1 MSLENVK
8 GFIEVARS
16 TPELQA
22 ALRDA
27 RDPADLGRIA
37 VEAGSTRGL
46 SFTADEFLSTVAPGG
61 SGGGELS
68 EDDLE
73 GVAGGTT
80 VSRPQGTLLSALRG
94 LFGESTGTPSENAAA
109 SLSPSQRV

>member
-8 GFIEVARS
+8 GFIELAS
-16 TPELQA
+16 APELQA
-22 ALRDA
+22 ALLAA

-37 VEAGSTRGL
+37 VEAGATRGL

-68 EDDLE
+68 EDELE
-73 GVAGGTT
+73 GVAGGTQ
-80 VSRPQGTLLSALRG
+80 VSRQGTVFTALKG
-94 LFGESTGTPSENAAA
+94 LFGSTGSPSENAAA

>member
-8 GFIEVARS
+8 RFMEAADSDPG
-16 TPELQA
+16 LQS
-22 ALRDA
+22 ALRAA

-46 SFTADEFLSTVAPGG
+46 PFTAQEFVSAIAPPVGGRVELNDE
-61 SGGGELS
+61 E
-68 EDDLE
+68 LE

-80 VSRPQGTLLSALRG
+80 VSRSQGTLLSALRG
-94 LFGESTGTPSENAAA
+94 LFGGSTESPSQNAAA
-109 SLSPSQRV
+109 SLSPSQRE